1 MSNHRP
7 EKYGLGHI
15 KGQIHRLGFTP
26 LICDLNRISKQ
37 FSDLIV
43 TESLEISLLLKG
55 RFIAD
60 TVEIKPNEMPD
71 A

>member
-1 MSNHRP
+1 MHFGNFTDT
-7 EKYGLGHI
+7 
-15 KGQIHRLGFTP
+15 KGVSQVFWDFKCLST
-26 LICDLNRISKQ
+26 
-37 FSDLIV
+37 
-43 TESLEISLLLKG
+43 LEISLLLKG